1 MAEAD
6 KGSSDSDGVLG
17 RLGTVLSIIAGF
29 GVPTYAFGLAII
41 AHQFQ
46 IIHKYQLSFPDSWEA
61 VSLMPA
67 TSVIAY
73 GADTLA
79 RDLVL
84 DKIILLLFL
93 MFWPIV
99 WLKYYSTGVGV
110 AQAWSGATK
119 RSKWIGVIIPAL
131 VFLFFSLSCIG
142 QEHVAQRKDL
152 RHESQAPAFRSGER
166 CRARRATPAA
176 RLTPD
181 PDG

>member
-142 QEHVAQRKDL
+142 QEHNAL
-152 RHESQAPAFRSGER
+152 ICER
-166 CRARRATPAA
+166 W
-176 RLTPD
+176 
-181 PDG
+181 